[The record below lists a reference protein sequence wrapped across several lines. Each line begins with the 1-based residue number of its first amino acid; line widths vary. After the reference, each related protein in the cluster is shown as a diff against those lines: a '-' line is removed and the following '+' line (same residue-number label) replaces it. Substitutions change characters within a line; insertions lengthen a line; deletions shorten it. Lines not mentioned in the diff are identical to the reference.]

1 MTYERIIEIELLLNF
16 NKSNVLSS
24 LLEECLLEIRRMKA
38 LRKKNESFV
47 APTIDEVA
55 EFFLKGEAFK
65 LESEKKACQF
75 VDYYAAKDWKVGSTK
90 MVDWKAAGRVWEA
103 RAKRPSSVVDPKISV
118 SKEPRI

>member
-1 MTYERIIEIELLLNF
+1 MTYERLIEIELLLNF
-16 NKSNVLSS
+16 NKSNVLSN

-75 VDYYAAKDWKVGSTK
+75 VDYYAAKGWKVGSTK
-90 MVDWKAAGRVWEA
+90 MIDWKAAGRVWEA

-118 SKEPRI
+118 SKEPRL